1 METEQ
6 DIKQLALRYF
16 RGEISRP
23 DESHLFDFLK
33 QDISNREKLRNW
45 EQEWIATES
54 ASCSDK
60 EWKSLERR
68 MKAIEAINQHEF
80 IPKRRSLW
88 RPISAVAAVALILIS
103 TSVAIKYYIA
113 SEKPN
118 LHHFTTEAPKGE
130 RSKIVLPDGTTVL
143 LNAGSKL
150 NYSNEFNDKNR
161 KVELVGEGY
170 FEVTKKDGN
179 KFTVHTR
186 GYDVVVKGTK
196 FDVAAYPQDSL
207 VTTTLIEGKV
217 ELNYQNRVIA
227 MLPGQTMS
235 LNTNTNT
242 IKQLSTQTWENSG
255 AWVENRIEYDDI
267 TLKQLAS
274 ILSIQYNVEIH
285 IGNKRLEGKTFNISL
300 RNKENIQEIMNVISE
315 LTHTRIS
322 YKEKDI
328 YIY

>member
-1 METEQ
+1 MDKEQ

-23 DESHLFDFLK
+23 DESRLFDFLK
-33 QDISNREKLRNW
+33 QDLSNREKLRNW

-80 IPKRRSLW
+80 IPKKRSLW

-118 LHHFTTEAPKGE
+118 LHLFTTEAPKGE
-130 RSKIVLPDGTTVL
+130 RSKIVLPDGTIVL

-161 KVELVGEGY
+161 NVELIGEGY

-207 VTTTLIEGKV
+207 VTTTLIEGRV

-242 IKQLSTQTWENSG
+242 IKQLSRQTSQTN
-255 AWVENRIEYDDI
+255 ARVYNRIEYDDI

-274 ILSIQYNVEIH
+274 ILSIQYNVDIH
-285 IGNKRLEGKTFNISL
+285 IMNKKMEGKAFSISL
-300 RNKENIQEIMNVISE
+300 RNKESIQEIMNVISE
-315 LTHTRIS
+315 LTLTRVV
-322 YKEKDI
+322 YKDKDI